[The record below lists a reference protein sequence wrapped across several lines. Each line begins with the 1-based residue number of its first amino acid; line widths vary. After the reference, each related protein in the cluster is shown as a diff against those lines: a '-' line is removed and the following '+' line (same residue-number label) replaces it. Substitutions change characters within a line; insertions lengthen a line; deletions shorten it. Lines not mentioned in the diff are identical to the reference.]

1 MIAVIL
7 NSAKNLDA
15 MRLAFLV
22 IGILVFV
29 HPVMITI
36 IDLASSDLI
45 IQILDGL
52 SELEIERIDH
62 TERAHW
68 ES

>member
-1 MIAVIL
+1 MTVIL
-7 NSAKNLDA
+7 SAVRALDA

-22 IGILVFV
+22 ITILVFV
-29 HPVMITI
+29 HPLVITI

-52 SELEIERIDH
+52 SELEIERIEHSDH
-62 TERAHW
+62 DHR

>member
-7 NSAKNLDA
+7 NSAKQLDA

-22 IGILVFV
+22 IGIVIFV
-29 HPVMITI
+29 HPVLITI

-62 TERAHW
+62 TERPHW